1 MVTSGY
7 VGVGICI
14 GIGLFYWCGVLL
26 MIGCMQYSGDISR
39 YTLIASTAF
48 PRWGRLI
55 TSLLF
60 YLETLCTLLG
70 FLIAVGDLAQSIPT
84 HLHHFGLLNT
94 REFATFVAMG
104 VIVPAT
110 WFEKLSTVSFFS
122 LCCTLG
128 LLFVMALTIYI
139 GFFDGVGFKARIP
152 LVRTSQISKSI
163 GIYSFGYG
171 SAPIYPSIYYSMRN
185 QGSFTLVRYFVNQY
199 SWKCCTSFQVLSI
212 AFGVFTAVFLLFGL
226 LGSFMFGLAIWVSF
240 VIPVSK
246 FPLLMHPITS
256 DVHEIIA
263 RKFSIQPK
271 SLVSIVIRV
280 VVSSFTT
287 LVIMAIAL
295 GLPKFAD
302 DQAYIPRGGCRR
314 QYVRRNVTGIDR
326 KELLEAYRD
335 RPSDWEEAA
344 GIVRRGLA
352 SEQEIYWNE
361 WRENWPVFSYGG
373 SQQDHSISECAS
385 PHVGF
390 RARNLEASR

>member
-84 HLHHFGLLNT
+84 HVHHFGLLNT
-94 REFATFVAMG
+94 REFATFVAMV

-128 LLFVMALTIYI
+128 LLFVMVLTIYI
-139 GFFDGVGFKARIP
+139 GFFGGVGFKARIP
-152 LVRTSQISKSI
+152 L
-163 GIYSFGYG
+163 
-171 SAPIYPSIYYSMRN
+171 
-185 QGSFTLVRYFVNQY
+185 
-199 SWKCCTSFQVLSI
+199 VLSI

-226 LGSFMFGLAIWVSF
+226 LGSFMFG
-240 VIPVSK
+240 
-246 FPLLMHPITS
+246 
-256 DVHEIIA
+256 
-263 RKFSIQPK
+263 
-271 SLVSIVIRV
+271 
-280 VVSSFTT
+280 FTT
-287 LVIMAIAL
+287 APLITQN
-295 GLPKFAD
+295 LPSHLLASSDYLKANEED
-302 DQAYIPRGGCRR
+302 DQACIPRGGRRR

-326 KELLEAYRD
+326 KELLGRSWWRRKTGTRD
-335 RPSDWEEAA
+335 RTGNLLEWMERE
-344 GIVRRGLA
+344 LA
-352 SEQEIYWNE
+352 CVLVWWLS
-361 WRENWPVFSYGG
+361 
-373 SQQDHSISECAS
+373 
-385 PHVGF
+385 
-390 RARNLEASR
+390 ARS

>member
-1 MVTSGY
+1 SGVSTLASPYSMVTSGY

-84 HLHHFGLLNT
+84 HVHHFGLLNT
-94 REFATFVAMG
+94 REFATFVAMV

-128 LLFVMALTIYI
+128 LLFVMVLTIYI
-139 GFFDGVGFKARIP
+139 GFFGGVGFKARIP

-185 QGSFTLVRYFVNQY
+185 QGSFTLV
-199 SWKCCTSFQVLSI
+199 LSI

-226 LGSFMFGLAIWVSF
+226 LGSFMFGFTTAPLITQNLPSHLLASRLASWVSF

-256 DVHEIIA
+256 DIHEIIA
-263 RKFSIQPK
+263 RKFTIQPK
-271 SLVSIVIRV
+271 SLVSILIRV

-295 GLPKFAD
+295 GLPKFAGIIEFVGSSID
-302 DQAYIPRGGCRR
+302 MLLGVILPIVFYMKIYQFTLPRAHMVGLVIMLLVGICLA
-314 QYVRRNVTGIDR
+314 VTGTIASIKD
-326 KELLEAYRD
+326 
-335 RPSDWEEAA
+335 
-344 GIVRRGLA
+344 ILA
-352 SEQEIYWNE
+352 
-361 WRENWPVFSYGG
+361 
-373 SQQDHSISECAS
+373 
-385 PHVGF
+385 
-390 RARNLEASR
+390 

>member
-1 MVTSGY
+1 
-7 VGVGICI
+7 
-14 GIGLFYWCGVLL
+14 
-26 MIGCMQYSGDISR
+26 
-39 YTLIASTAF
+39 
-48 PRWGRLI
+48 
-55 TSLLF
+55 
-60 YLETLCTLLG
+60 
-70 FLIAVGDLAQSIPT
+70 
-84 HLHHFGLLNT
+84 
-94 REFATFVAMG
+94 MG

-185 QGSFTLVRYFVNQY
+185 QGSFTLV
-199 SWKCCTSFQVLSI
+199 LSI

-226 LGSFMFGLAIWVSF
+226 LGSFMFGFTTAPLITQNLPSHLLASRLAIWVSF

-295 GLPKFAD
+295 GLPKFAGIIEFVGSSID
-302 DQAYIPRGGCRR
+302 MLLGVILPIVFYLKIYQFTLPRAHMVGLVIMLLVGICLA
-314 QYVRRNVTGIDR
+314 VTGTIASIKD
-326 KELLEAYRD
+326 
-335 RPSDWEEAA
+335 
-344 GIVRRGLA
+344 ILA
-352 SEQEIYWNE
+352 
-361 WRENWPVFSYGG
+361 
-373 SQQDHSISECAS
+373 
-385 PHVGF
+385 
-390 RARNLEASR
+390 